1 MSPPNDKIQVLV
13 ADDDPDIL
21 GYFRAIIRD
30 PRYELHLVAS
40 GARAIEEAENN
51 KIDFAFLDINMP
63 GLSGINNKI
72 DLAFLDIYMPQIGG
86 IETLV
91 KWKTIQSE
99 TQIVMISSYSDGNL
113 VRDAIEKGS
122 YRYLFKPLN
131 KMDIF
136 SVMVKTLLHAPPL

>member
-1 MSPPNDKIQVLV
+1 MNDSNGKIRILV

-21 GYFRAIIRD
+21 GYFRAIIKD
-30 PRYELHLVAS
+30 PRYELYLVPN
-40 GARAIEEAENN
+40 GARAIEEAENH
-51 KIDFAFLDINMP
+51 
-63 GLSGINNKI
+63 KI
-72 DLAFLDIYMPQIGG
+72 DLAFLDINMPEMGG

-113 VRDAIEKGS
+113 VREAIEKGAFT
-122 YRYLFKPLN
+122 YLFKPLN

-136 SVMVKTLLHAPPL
+136 SVTVKILKNSDINDVFSFK

>member
-1 MSPPNDKIQVLV
+1 MSQPNEKIHVLV

-21 GYFRAIIRD
+21 GYFRAIIKD
-30 PRYELHLVAS
+30 PRYELYLVPNGAS
-40 GARAIEEAENN
+40 AIEEAENN
-51 KIDFAFLDINMP
+51 KIDLAFLEINMP
-63 GLSGINNKI
+63 E
-72 DLAFLDIYMPQIGG
+72 MGG

-113 VRDAIEKGS
+113 VREAIEKGA
-122 YRYLFKPLN
+122 YTYVFKPLN

-136 SVMVKTLLHAPPL
+136 SLMVKSLKNTGINNVSFF

>member
-1 MSPPNDKIQVLV
+1 MNDSNGRIRILV

-21 GYFRAIIRD
+21 GYFRAIIKD
-30 PRYELHLVAS
+30 PRYELYLVPN
-40 GARAIEEAENN
+40 GARAIEEAENH
-51 KIDFAFLDINMP
+51 
-63 GLSGINNKI
+63 KI
-72 DLAFLDIYMPQIGG
+72 DLAFLDINMPEMGG

-113 VRDAIEKGS
+113 VREAIEKGAFT
-122 YRYLFKPLN
+122 YLFKPLN

-136 SVMVKTLLHAPPL
+136 SVTVKILKNSDINDAFSFK